1 MKQAWIKPSILPAMP
16 LLDESILL
24 ICSFEKVD
32 GWLVRAWSAPS
43 PVKVMRT
50 LAYCTSRPKRR
61 SLTPSGIGTVQ
72 THSQGHLP
80 TQRDLMMTNA
90 QTLDPPACEVE
101 GVVDTIS
108 GNVVKGW
115 ARCMD
120 DRLEHLSIEV
130 RTGDVLVGSGVA
142 NLFRADLAAA
152 GKKDGHCAFTI
163 ALDWLPD
170 GDNELTVVAICN
182 GLVRSLAGSPLVV
195 RQTNAAEPTSSIDI
209 LPLPIGTALLQGS
222 LDQCGPHLIRGWIRR
237 LDGNGA
243 PTMLAL
249 HEGDRELLRF
259 AANRWRADIAELQHG
274 DGCSGFEV
282 ALPEALCDNQLHRLE
297 LRLADTGEAL
307 LQAPFTVRIAR
318 ASLSSREH
326 SRWPAAFVRKPIV
339 EPPVSLSVIVN
350 FYNMRR
356 EAERT
361 LTSLRSDYQQ
371 GADGFSY
378 EVLCIDNNSS
388 PPLEEDWI
396 ASFGPQFRLIRPSRQ
411 ASSPCAAL
419 NEAALQAR
427 GKYLAM
433 MIDGAHLLTPGVF
446 EEARLAWQQ
455 DPNAVVALRH
465 WFVGGDQRW
474 LAMSGYTREQEDLL
488 FERIRWPANGYELF
502 RIGAPI
508 GESPEPWFDGLSE
521 SNCLMLPTALYD
533 HLGGFD
539 EAFDQAGGG
548 FANLDLWRRASEAS
562 EGALVCLI
570 GEASFH
576 QFHGGTT
583 TNVNDAEKDL
593 RVRGYASA
601 YRSLRSEDC
610 AGVERSQLSFRGR
623 MRSEF
628 ATGIRQRSLLPLRL
642 GITEQVRPGQL
653 ALHFDEGAQTH
664 LQSVYAECGLHNDI
678 RWLGQPVGV
687 APADLISLQ
696 EIIQQVRPDAIVAVG
711 VQAGLVDFIDSI
723 LLAADLP
730 ASRVLHVHELAAA
743 ASIRITSLPGL
754 PLDPW
759 VLPTV
764 RHWVGSAETVLVL
777 HAAGSAEVFSIDS
790 LQAYASLV
798 SYRSYLICTGTL
810 FGQPWLGYSRHQHLQ
825 TIREF
830 TRVDSTFVTDRSW
843 TRQLISTCPG
853 GYLRKVGGC
862 VTAAHYDATLDTLTT
877 DASASDLPLPGNPQ

>member
-1 MKQAWIKPSILPAMP
+1 
-16 LLDESILL
+16 
-24 ICSFEKVD
+24 
-32 GWLVRAWSAPS
+32 
-43 PVKVMRT
+43 
-50 LAYCTSRPKRR
+50 
-61 SLTPSGIGTVQ
+61 
-72 THSQGHLP
+72 
-80 TQRDLMMTNA
+80 MTNA
-90 QTLDPPACEVE
+90 QTLEPPACEVE
-101 GVVDTIS
+101 GVVDIIS

-115 ARCMD
+115 ARFMD
-120 DRLEHLSIEV
+120 DRPEHLSIEV
-130 RTGDVLVGSGVA
+130 RTGDALVGSGVA

-152 GKKDGHCAFTI
+152 SKKDGHCAFNIT
-163 ALDWLPD
+163 LDWLPD
-170 GDNELTVVAICN
+170 DDTELTVVAIGN
-182 GLVRSLAGSPLVV
+182 GLAYSLVV
-195 RQTNAAEPTSSIDI
+195 SQTNAAMPTSSIDI
-209 LPLPIGTALLQGS
+209 LPLPIGTARLQGS
-222 LDQCGPHLIRGWIRR
+222 LDQCGPRLIRGWIRQ
-237 LDGNGA
+237 LDGNGGSL
-243 PTMLAL
+243 MLAL

-259 AANRWRADIAELQHG
+259 TANRWRADIAELQHG
-274 DGCSGFEV
+274 DGCSGFEL

-297 LRLADTGEAL
+297 LRLADTGETL
-307 LQAPFTVRIAR
+307 LHAPFTVRIAR
-318 ASLSSREH
+318 ASLSSRER
-326 SRWPAAFVRKPIV
+326 SRWPAALAREPIV
-339 EPPVSLSVIVN
+339 EPISLSVIVN

-378 EVLCIDNNSS
+378 EVLCIDNSSS
-388 PPLEEDWI
+388 PPLEEDWV

-433 MIDGAHLLTPGVF
+433 MIDGAHLLTPGIF

-465 WFVGGDQRW
+465 WFIGGDQRW

-533 HLGGFD
+533 QLGGFD

-562 EGALVCLI
+562 EGTLVCLI

-593 RVRGYASA
+593 RVRGYANA
-601 YRSLRSEDC
+601 YRSLRGEDC
-610 AGVERSQLSFRGR
+610 VGVERSRLSFRGR

-628 ATGIRQRSLLPLRL
+628 TTGIRQRSLLPLRL
-642 GITEQVRPGQL
+642 GITEQIRPGQL

-664 LQSVYAECGLHNDI
+664 LQSVYAECGLHNDT

-687 APADLISLQ
+687 APADLVSLQ
-696 EIIQQVRPDAIVAVG
+696 GIIHQVRPDAIIAVG
-711 VQAGLVDFIDSI
+711 VQAGLVGFIDNI
-723 LLAADLP
+723 LPAADLP

-743 ASIRITSLPGL
+743 ASTRVTSLPGL
-754 PLDPW
+754 PLDPV
-759 VLPTV
+759 VLRTV
-764 RHWVGSAETVLVL
+764 RHWVGSAESVLVL
-777 HAAGSAEVFSIDS
+777 HAAGSTEVFSIGS

-810 FGQPWLGYSRHQHLQ
+810 FGQPWLGYSSHQHLQ

-830 TRVDSTFVTDRSW
+830 IRGDSTFVMDPGW

-853 GYLRKVGGC
+853 GYLRKVGGS
-862 VTAAHYDATLDTLTT
+862 VTAADYNTTLDTLTS
-877 DASASDLPLPGNPQ
+877 DATASDLLLSGNLQ